1 MPEKTFLFGG
11 GFGNGFGNNGNI
23 ISCFFG
29 GRSEETSE
37 VNIDPGNYVVYKKYL
52 LMYISKADNF

>member
-1 MPEKTFLFGG
+1 MPEKTFFGG

-37 VNIDPGNYVVYKKYL
+37 VDIDPGNCVVFKKHSNTKWL
-52 LMYISKADNF
+52 TS